1 MDKFIIEGGRPLKG
15 TIRIS
20 GSKNAALPIL
30 VSSLLTREKCV
41 VSNVPELRDI
51 RTTHQLLKYLG
62 KKCDFSRNVSVI
74 LPDGKLRTDTP
85 YSLVKQMRASVLV
98 AGPLLARFHRVRIS
112 LPGGC
117 AIGVRPIDIHIE
129 AFEKLGARIY
139 YKQGYVIMTAARLK
153 GARIRFKFPSVGATE
168 NLMMCAVLVPGTTVL
183 ENCAMEPE
191 ISDLAQGLKGMGA
204 VIKGEGTRTI
214 KICGVRSLH
223 GTRHS
228 VIPDRIETGTYMIA
242 CAAAGGEVLL
252 EGAAPEHLE
261 SLVRVM
267 RKAGVRIR
275 TGKDQIFV
283 RSTRRPGSGSIVT
296 GPYPGFPTD
305 LQGPWMSFMCIAR
318 KKSRICEKIFEN
330 RFIHVLELARMGA
343 HITVSRNT
351 AVVKG
356 VRQLSGAPVMASDI
370 RAGAALV
377 VAALAAK
384 GRSEIR
390 RVYHID
396 RGYEKIEDKLKS
408 VGANIKRIRRDVV

>member
-1 MDKFIIEGGRPLKG
+1 MDKFVIEGGRPLKG

-30 VSSLLTREKCV
+30 MSSLLTREKCV

-51 RTTHQLLKYLG
+51 KTTHQLLKYLG

-85 YSLVKQMRASVLV
+85 YNLVKQMRASVLV
-98 AGPLLARFHRVRIS
+98 AGPLLARFHRVRVS

-117 AIGVRPIDIHIE
+117 AIGVRPIDIHIK

-139 YKQGYVIMTAARLK
+139 YRQGDVIMTAARLK

-191 ISDLAQGLKGMGA
+191 ISDLAEGLKGMGA

-214 KICGVRSLH
+214 KICGVKSLR
-223 GTRHS
+223 GIRHS

-252 EGAAPEHLE
+252 KGAAPEHLE
-261 SLVRVM
+261 FLVRVL
-267 RKAGVRIR
+267 RKAGAKIR
-275 TGKDQIFV
+275 TDRDRIFV
-283 RSTRRPGSGSIVT
+283 KSTGRPGAGSIVT

-305 LQGPWMSFMCIAR
+305 LQGPWMSLMCIAR
-318 KKSRICEKIFEN
+318 GKSRICERIFEN
-330 RFIHVLELARMGA
+330 RFIHVSELARMGA
-343 HITVSRNT
+343 HIAVNGNT
-351 AVVKG
+351 AVVEG

-377 VAALAAK
+377 AAALAAK

-396 RGYEKIEDKLKS
+396 RGYEKIEGKLKS
-408 VGANIKRIRRDVV
+408 VGANIKRVRRDVA

>member
-30 VSSLLTREKCV
+30 ISSLLTREKCV
-41 VSNVPELRDI
+41 VSNVPELKDI
-51 RTTHQLLKYLG
+51 RTTHQLLGYLG
-62 KKCDFSRNVSVI
+62 KKCDFSRNVSLIV
-74 LPDGKLRTDTP
+74 PDRKLRTDTP
-85 YSLVKQMRASVLV
+85 YKLVKQMRASILV
-98 AGPLLARFHRVRIS
+98 AGPLLARFHRVRVS

-117 AIGVRPIDIHIE
+117 AIGVRPIDIHLE
-129 AFEKLGARIY
+129 AFKKLGAHISYR
-139 YKQGYVIMTAARLK
+139 QGDVIMTAAGLK

-168 NLMMCAVLVPGTTVL
+168 NLMMCAVLVPGTTIL
-183 ENCAMEPE
+183 ENCATEPE

-204 VIKGEGTRTI
+204 LIKGEGTRAI
-214 KICGVRSLH
+214 KICGVKSLR

-252 EGAAPEHLE
+252 EGAVPGHLK
-261 SLVRVM
+261 SLARAL
-267 RKAGVRIR
+267 RNTGVRIR
-275 TGKDQIFV
+275 TDKERIFV
-283 RSTRRPGSGSIVT
+283 KSTGRPRPGSIVT

-305 LQGPWMSFMCIAR
+305 LQGPWMSFMCVAR
-318 KKSRICEKIFEN
+318 GKSRICERIFEN
-330 RFIHVLELARMGA
+330 RFIHVSELTRMGA
-343 HITVSRNT
+343 HITVNGNT
-351 AVVKG
+351 AVVEG

-377 VAALAAK
+377 AAALAAK
-384 GRSEIR
+384 GRSEIS

-396 RGYEKIEDKLKS
+396 RGYEKIEGKLKS
-408 VGANIKRIRRDVV
+408 VGANIKRGI